1 MGNLLN
7 KIKTF
12 GGRLL
17 YDDDIIEQAENIIG
31 KSKEDMTDEQYKKF
45 QNLLPKL
52 KKEQEKYEEE
62 DIDISKGSTGGAVD
76 KKRKGNK
83 IVAKSKIKKKI
94 KYAGRIAKRGYG
106 KARK

>member
-1 MGNLLN
+1 MGNLLR

-17 YDDDIIEQAENIIG
+17 YSDDIIEQAENIIG

-45 QNLLPKL
+45 QDLLPKL
-52 KKEQEKYEEE
+52 KEEQKKFKEEGV
-62 DIDISKGSTGGAVD
+62 DVSKGSTGGAVN
-76 KKRKGNK
+76 KRKKGNK
-83 IVAKSKIKKKI
+83 IISPKKNKKI
-94 KYAGRIAKRGYG
+94 KYAGRLAKRGYG